1 LISQN
6 RRLGYVFALLSALT
20 FGLVSAIAKPLVG
33 SVNPLLLASFVYL
46 ISAVALTPIAQKTKS
61 ESMKKRDYYLILLIS
76 LFGAVIAPSLY
87 FSGLIHTSASDAA
100 LLANGEVFFSV
111 LLAMIFF
118 KEKLHRLGY
127 VSMLLILVGLI
138 IVTTNLDFSDFTLEQ
153 IHYQDV
159 LVITSMLFW
168 ALDNNLSRIIAQK
181 LNSAKIVQ
189 IKSAIGGTSLFLITV
204 FWFKIP
210 LNLDMSQI
218 PAIILLGTV
227 GFASSLY
234 FFLNG
239 LKHIGTIRTIMIFSL
254 SSVFG
259 LVSAFILLGEQISY
273 YQIIAAGIMFGG
285 VYLMNKKESPIS
297 PV

>member
-1 LISQN
+1 MISQN